1 MVSVRTVLSDIG
13 KTVEASQAF
22 SGALVNETMKKD
34 FHVRLF

>member
-1 MVSVRTVLSDIG
+1 MVSVRTVLTDIG

-22 SGALVNETMKKD
+22 SGGLVNETRKKD